1 MKVPCADTPRGFTLL
16 ELVISSAIASI
27 VLVAG
32 YVCLRAGIA
41 TQQTVETR
49 ADLLQSGRVALAM
62 LAADLRAATPLS
74 TEYEFVGMNRSVGD
88 VTAAN
93 LDFATHHYTPR
104 RPHEGDFCEVSYFV
118 DQNQET
124 GGLSLWRRRDPT
136 PDDEPLTGGSR
147 EEIVSGVSAFL
158 VEYYDGFEWF
168 ETWGDPTGR
177 KAGTERSLLDTN
189 AYGLPEAVRIRL
201 TLAAS
206 RPDRRRAQSAGAND
220 EQNTGEPPLV
230 LETIVRL
237 NLAALANASVGG
249 DTTTGQS
256 GVTGATPTP
265 TMGPPGN

>member
-1 MKVPCADTPRGFTLL
+1 M

-49 ADLLQSGRVALAM
+49 SDLLQSGRVALAM
-62 LAADLRAATPLS
+62 MAADLRAATPLS
-74 TEYEFVGMNRSVGD
+74 TEYEFVGMTRTVGD
-88 VTAAN
+88 IPASN

-118 DQNQET
+118 DQNRET
-124 GGLSLWRRRDPT
+124 GEFSLWRRRDPT

-147 EEIVSGVSAFL
+147 EEIVSGVRAL
-158 VEYYDGFEWF
+158 LIEYYDGFEWF

-177 KAGTERSLLDTN
+177 NSSVERSQLDSN
-189 AYGLPEAVRIRL
+189 QYGLPEAVRIRL
-201 TLAAS
+201 TLEAA
-206 RPDRRRAQSAGAND
+206 RTDRRRMESTDAND
-220 EQNTGEPPLV
+220 GNQTGEPPVV

-237 NLAALANASVGG
+237 NLASLANTSVGG
-249 DTTTGQS
+249 DTTSSQS
-256 GVTGATPTP
+256 GVTGSGTT
-265 TMGPPGN
+265 TGPPGN

>member
-1 MKVPCADTPRGFTLL
+1 MRFSRASARRGFTLM

-49 ADLLQSGRVALAM
+49 SDLLQSARVALAM
-62 LAADLRAATPLS
+62 MAADLRTATPLS
-74 TEYEFVGMNRSVGD
+74 TEYEFVGMNRTVGD

-124 GGLSLWRRRDPT
+124 GGLSLWRRRDSS

-147 EEIVSGVSAFL
+147 EEIVSGVRGLL

-177 KAGTERSLLDTN
+177 TAGQDRSFLASN
-189 AYGLPEAVRIRL
+189 QYGLPEAVRIRL
-201 TLAAS
+201 VLEAG
-206 RPDRRRAQSAGAND
+206 RPDRRRAPTESTG
-220 EQNTGEPPLV
+220 EGRSGEPPLV

-237 NLAALANASVGG
+237 NLASLANSSVGG

-256 GVTGATPTP
+256 GVTGSGPTP
-265 TMGPPGN
+265 GAPGN